1 MLTEATGISDA
12 SPRRRIVI
20 VGATSAMAE
29 HCARRW
35 LLETPDCELI
45 LLGRDAGRL
54 QRVAGDLQVR
64 APQARISCRALDFT
78 DPAAIA
84 GAAADCSQPRAPDLV
99 LIAHGLLPDQ
109 TQAQEDLAL
118 ARLTLEV
125 NGISPVL
132 FAEAF
137 VSRMQGVEGA
147 RLALIGSVAGDRGRQ
162 SNYVYGAAKGLL
174 ERYAEGLQHRL
185 ALRGH
190 PLRVVLVKP
199 GPTATPMTAAM
210 EGGPGSLA
218 SVEAVADG
226 IVKGVAQG
234 RAVVYVPGKW
244 RLIMAVIRRLPR
256 LLMHRLKI

>member
-1 MLTEATGISDA
+1 MGIAGAA
-12 SPRRRIVI
+12 SRRRIVI

-29 HCARRW
+29 HCARLW
-35 LLETPDCELI
+35 LRQTPDCELI
-45 LLGRDAGRL
+45 LLGRHAGRL
-54 QRVAGDLQVR
+54 QRVAADLGVR
-64 APQARISCRALDFT
+64 APQARISCHVLDFS
-78 DPAAIA
+78 DADAIA
-84 GAAADCSQPRAPDLV
+84 RAAADCSQPRAPDLV

-109 TQAQEDLAL
+109 ARAQEDLAL
-118 ARLTLEV
+118 ARLALEV

-137 VSRMQGVEGA
+137 AARMQGVEGA

-185 ALRGH
+185 ALQGL

-210 EGGPGSLA
+210 EGTPGPLA
-218 SVEAVADG
+218 PVDAVAAG

-234 RAVVYVPGKW
+234 RPVVYVPGKW
-244 RLIMAVIRRLPR
+244 RLIMAVIRCLPR
-256 LLMHRLKI
+256 VLMHRLKI